1 MLEIDGALGEGGG
14 QILRTSLALS
24 MCLSK
29 PFKIVN
35 IRATRKNPGLR
46 PQHLAAVNAAAEISH
61 ASKEGA
67 VLGSQQLIFHPHGIF
82 PGHYDLSIGTAGSTT
97 LVLQTVLPALM
108 LADSPSSLN
117 LEGGT
122 HNPLAPPFDFLEQ
135 AFLPLINRMGP
146 TITTTLERPG
156 FFPKGGGRFRVN
168 IQPTAKLKPLNLLER
183 GEIVQQRAQ
192 ILLAHL
198 PQHIAQ
204 RERAV
209 IAENLNLADDCLTI
223 RSNDSAFG
231 PGNVV
236 TVIVQSENVTEV
248 FTGFGERGVP
258 AEVVAGKVVKAVKH
272 YLRTGIAVG
281 PYLADQLLLPIALAG
296 ESSFLTSE
304 PSQHTLTNMS
314 VIKEFMQTDFTLQEI
329 SPDVWQIELTHAAH
343 YTPGKN

>member
-35 IRATRKNPGLR
+35 IRATRKKPGLR

-61 ASKEGA
+61 ASVEGA
-67 VLGSQQLIFHPHGIF
+67 ERGSQQLIFHPHGIF

-146 TITTTLERPG
+146 TVTTILERPG
-156 FFPKGGGRFRVN
+156 FFPKGGGRFRAS
-168 IQPTAKLKPLNLLER
+168 IQPTARLKPLSLLER
-183 GEIVQQRAQ
+183 GKILQQRAE

-198 PQHIAQ
+198 PEHIAE
-204 RERAV
+204 RERSV
-209 IAENLNLADDCLTI
+209 IAEGLHIADDCLTI
-223 RSNDSAFG
+223 RLDHSAFG

-236 TVIVQSENVTEV
+236 TVIVKSENITEV

-258 AEVVAGKVVKAVKH
+258 AEVVASKVVKAVKH
-272 YLRTGIAVG
+272 YLSAGIAVG
-281 PYLADQLLLPIALAG
+281 PYLADQLLLPIALTAEG
-296 ESSFLTSE
+296 SFLTSK
-304 PSQHTLTNMS
+304 PSLHTLTNIS
-314 VIKEFMQTDFTLQEI
+314 IIEQFMGTHFTLHEA
-329 SPDVWQIELTHAAH
+329 SPGVWQIDLKT
-343 YTPGKN
+343 